1 MLVASISSPILAGHS
16 KISRRL
22 RLIIPGNRFGLT
34 VAARGRGDVD
44 LLSSLNYH
52 LFHLRL
58 DG

>member
-22 RLIIPGNRFGLT
+22 RFNIPGNRFGLT
-34 VAARGRGDVD
+34 VAARERGDVD
-44 LLSSLNYH
+44 LLFSLNYH